1 MLTEQDIRREA
12 RLVALE
18 NVVMTLLA
26 AIAGTPERMSAI
38 SSGMLGKMRQ
48 ETFPGIDPTLSD
60 MMAAEIEAAHE
71 ELLSGAAEKV
81 AERKG
86 G

>member
-1 MLTEQDIRREA
+1 MLTEQDTRREA

-38 SSGMLGKMRQ
+38 SSGMLEKMRQ

-60 MMAAEIEAAHE
+60 MMAAEIETAHE

-81 AERKG
+81 AARKG